1 MEENNEEKF
10 KVDTE
15 NLKNETMETAK
26 KVKESMKGANIKEE
40 TEKYTT
46 MLKEETEK
54 NKSLK
59 KEKDNL
65 ETDETYERI
74 ARENLGMLKA
84 NELQFVDASAEAN

>member
-1 MEENNEEKF
+1 M
-10 KVDTE
+10 
-15 NLKNETMETAK
+15 
-26 KVKESMKGANIKEE
+26 KVKLNPKRLISLLLIAITFYIGVQHFKASVDYANIKEE
-40 TEKYTT
+40 TEKYTV

>member
-1 MEENNEEKF
+1 M
-10 KVDTE
+10 
-15 NLKNETMETAK
+15 
-26 KVKESMKGANIKEE
+26 KVKLNPKRLISLLLIAMTIYIGVQHFRASVDYANIKEE

-46 MLKEETEK
+46 MLNEETAK
-54 NKSLK
+54 NKNLK